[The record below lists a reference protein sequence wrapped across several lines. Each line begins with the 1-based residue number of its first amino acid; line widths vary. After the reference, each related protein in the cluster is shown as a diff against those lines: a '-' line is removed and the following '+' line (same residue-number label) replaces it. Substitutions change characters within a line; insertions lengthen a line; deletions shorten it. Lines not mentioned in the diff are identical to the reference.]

1 MAAHGPRPLRPGE
14 RDRGRRRIPLDPR
27 LGGRAARDRRPH
39 RPPAAGPR
47 KPRADRVRG
56 ACRPATPRLRDQ
68 RRPRR
73 HRRRAGPLRRPR
85 FEASPAP
92 ASDVFDQEPPPSD
105 HPLSRFPTW
114 SSAPTT
120 PASARKPRSAW
131 RSPPPATP
139 SPPST
144 ASSTPRWWSTA
155 RSCKGAQIQPSARST
170 GSPPRVCSGSAGSKM
185 AWHVHAPVQDAHDVD
200 AGGDLAVEDHVSA
213 ARVLSIAPPYGA
225 GGPPEPRI
233 MREQP
238 SAAWIWRRYRSAWIA
253 TPPAA
258 RMVPDLARSACARG
272 ERT

>member
-1 MAAHGPRPLRPGE
+1 MAVMVHDPYVQANVIEAAGEYRSIPRLEAALPETDVLTVHLPLGPESRGLIGSEELAALPPHAFVINAARGGIVDEPALYDALSSGSIAGAGLGRLRPG
-14 RDRGRRRIPLDPR
+14 
-27 LGGRAARDRRPH
+27 
-39 RPPAAGPR
+39 
-47 KPRADRVRG
+47 
-56 ACRPATPRLRDQ
+56 ATPL
-68 RRPRR
+68 
-73 HRRRAGPLRRPR
+73 G
-85 FEASPAP
+85 
-92 ASDVFDQEPPPSD
+92 PPSFTL
-105 HPLSRFPTW
+105 PNVVLS
-114 SSAPTT
+114 PTT

-213 ARVLSIAPPYGA
+213 ARVLSIALPYGA

-233 MREQP
+233 MREQLE
-238 SAAWIWRRYRSAWIA
+238 RSL
-253 TPPAA
+253 
-258 RMVPDLARSACARG
+258 DLAQISLGLALPHRLRVWSQISPRSACARG